1 MTEQEVGQFFFR
13 LRGKRR
19 YRESLEREQ
28 ENAMLDLCRIKA
40 VNYEDPR
47 VSGGS
52 SSDISKRLIA
62 AEEKNRIRAK
72 RIAQLIEEIEE
83 ASAVALDM
91 IDTCDTYTQKS
102 VLIDRWLSDM
112 RWEEIEERQNYSE
125 RHLKRIEEAGIAA
138 IARNYREDVRE
149 CPTMSDFHVL

>member
-1 MTEQEVGQFFFR
+1 MTEQEVEQFFFR

-47 VSGGS
+47 VSGGRG
-52 SSDISKRLIA
+52 SDISKRLIA
-62 AEEKNRIRAK
+62 AEEKNRTRAK
-72 RIAQLIEEIEE
+72 RIAQLMEEIEE

-112 RWEEIEERQNYSE
+112 RWEEIEERQHYS
-125 RHLKRIEEAGIAA
+125 RQHLRRIEAAGIEA
-138 IARNYREDVRE
+138 IARHYPKMLHDV
-149 CPTMSDFHVL
+149 T

>member
-1 MTEQEVGQFFFR
+1 MTEQEVEQFFFR

-52 SSDISKRLIA
+52 GSDISKRLIA

-72 RIAQLIEEIEE
+72 RITQLMEEIEE
-83 ASAVALDM
+83 ASAVALEM

-112 RWEEIEERQNYSE
+112 CWEEIEERQHYS
-125 RHLKRIEEAGIAA
+125 RQHLRRIEAAGIEA
-138 IARNYREDVRE
+138 IARHYPKMLHDV
-149 CPTMSDFHVL
+149 T